1 MDVFE
6 TMVARRSIRR
16 LHSDPVPSPTMDRI
30 LEAARQAPSAG
41 NRQAFEIVV
50 VRDPRRRIALARACL
65 EQWFIAE
72 APVVLVFVA
81 APARNR
87 SRYGRRSAELYA
99 VQDATIACAHAHL
112 AATALGLGS
121 CWIGAFDD
129 ASVSELVGAEGDER
143 PVAILPIGRPAEG
156 PSPMPRRPIAD
167 LVHPERLR

>member
-6 TMVARRSIRR
+6 TMAARRSIRR
-16 LHSDPVPSPTMDRI
+16 FHSDPIPSALLERI
-30 LEAARQAPSAG
+30 LEAARRAPSAG

-50 VRDPRRRIALARACL
+50 VRDPRRRTALARACL

-87 SRYGRRSAELYA
+87 GRYGRRGAELYA
-99 VQDATIACAHAHL
+99 VQDATIACAYAHL
-112 AATALGLGS
+112 AAAALGLGS

-129 ASVSELVGAEGDER
+129 STVSELIGAEGDER
-143 PVAILPIGRPAEG
+143 PVAILPIGRPAED
-156 PSPMPRRPIAD
+156 PPPTPRRPMED
-167 LVHPERLR
+167 LVHSERLR